1 MSNFIH
7 SGTQYLALV
16 LEAANRCDT
25 IGFALRCLRRVL
37 ESDAIELRDQEFLQ
51 MHARVRIAGHLSAL
65 SSRMNEAVGQRR
77 RSTGN
82 CAQEIDLVRELAC
95 LDQLLAAQRTLL
107 IEMSR
112 LN

>member
-51 MHARVRIAGHLSAL
+51 CM
-65 SSRMNEAVGQRR
+65 
-77 RSTGN
+77 
-82 CAQEIDLVRELAC
+82 RESE
-95 LDQLLAAQRTLL
+95 LLG
-107 IEMSR
+107 I
-112 LN
+112 